1 MIKATLLGLALVLS
15 ATVAS
20 AQPKQPKAP
29 APAPT
34 PTPTPNPKPDE
45 KKAPDEKAGANESLQ
60 HGGQEERPWAVGVSQ
75 ERQQAA
81 LKYFHA
87 GNKELNNGLF
97 DNAIK
102 QYRLALKEWEHPAV
116 YYNLALA
123 LLKLDQPL
131 EVYDSLQLAIK
142 FGPAPLE
149 ADKFEHAQEYM
160 LLVSQ
165 QIANVEVTCK
175 KPGAKVSVDGKEV
188 FTVGADGK
196 LATFKSRVRIGRH
209 TFIAEKPG
217 VNVEAEASFIGPGE
231 TFRIELNLYSAE
243 ELTRTRHRWSQKW
256 MPYAVIGGAVA
267 IGAFGALMQVS
278 AGSSYD
284 EFDNTVSRCNMDSNG
299 MGCSADEVVSIRDSG
314 DTKKTLGYVGYGVAG
329 AAVVV
334 GLTLLYLNRETTYQI
349 TADEYKKELRKKREG
364 SSDSAVKITPM
375 ISTDVAGAMILGSF

>member
-1 MIKATLLGLALVLS
+1 MIKATLLGLGLVLS
-15 ATVAS
+15 STIAFAQ
-20 AQPKQPKAP
+20 QPKTP

-34 PTPTPNPKPDE
+34 PTPAPTPG
-45 KKAPDEKAGANESLQ
+45 KKAPDEKAGTNESLQ
-60 HGGQEERPWAVGVSQ
+60 HGTEDRPWAVGVSA
-75 ERQQAA
+75 ERQAAA
-81 LKYFHA
+81 LKFFHN

-102 QYRLALKEWEHPAV
+102 QYRLALKEWEHPAI

-142 FGPAPLE
+142 YGPAPLE
-149 ADKFEHAQEYM
+149 ADKYEHAQEYL

-188 FTVGADGK
+188 FTVPADGT
-196 LATFKSRVRIGRH
+196 LQTFKGRVRIGRH

-243 ELTRTRHRWSQKW
+243 ELTRYKRRWSQKW

-267 IGAFGALMQVS
+267 VGAFGALMQVS
-278 AGSSYD
+278 ASSSYT
-284 EFDNTVSRCNMDSNG
+284 EFDDEVARCNASSGN
-299 MGCSADEVVSIRDSG
+299 MGCDADQVVSLRDSG
-314 DTKKTLGYVGYGVAG
+314 DTKKTIGYIGYGVAG
-329 AAVVV
+329 AAAIA
-334 GLTLLYLNRETTYQI
+334 GLTLLYLNRETSYQI
-349 TADEYKKELRKKREG
+349 TADEYKKELRAKRASG
-364 SSDSAVKITPM
+364 TAVKVTPM